1 MDFKTEYDNPRNVA
15 ISQSSGHVYIYVT
28 DESGNRREYV
38 VTGGISGNRDGF
50 VTVYCAVEAWDPAPY
65 TVNSK

>member
-1 MDFKTEYDNPRNVA
+1 MDFKTEYDNPSNVV

-38 VTGGISGNRDGF
+38 VTGGISSDIHG
-50 VTVYCAVEAWDPAPY
+50 TVRTHCSIEIWDPEPY
-65 TVNSK
+65 VVNGK